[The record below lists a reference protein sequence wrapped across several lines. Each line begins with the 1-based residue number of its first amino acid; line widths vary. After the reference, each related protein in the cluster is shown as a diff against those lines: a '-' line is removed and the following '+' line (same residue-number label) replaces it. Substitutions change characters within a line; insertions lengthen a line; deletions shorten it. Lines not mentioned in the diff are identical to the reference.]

1 MSVINDFLPVPA
13 AAVPQSADDRV
24 SGSRSG
30 GKAEL
35 ERRRGWR
42 CGTAGGRN
50 LGGVQGSH
58 RGLEPVTRPSTE
70 PFGPS
75 TNYSSYS
82 LNAWRHLVVGAVY
95 MCVRCDNISLGRT
108 NRNEEPENVKLTST
122 GAGWDGF
129 GIARRR
135 VTLTLTPHFSCPAP
149 PNEAERKPG
158 TGARRIFTV
167 ITVADGVS
175 HVPFTRAARSH
186 NQDNY
191 ESVKCRRLLQ
201 IVIRL
206 VPSVPLHR
214 AHTHTHTHAGVS
226 ECGTA

>member
-108 NRNEEPENVKLTST
+108 DGNEEPENVKLTST

-149 PNEAERKPG
+149 PPTKQRGNRVRALAAFSPSLQSQTACHMCRSLG
-158 TGARRIFTV
+158 Q
-167 ITVADGVS
+167 
-175 HVPFTRAARSH
+175 RAAT
-186 NQDNY
+186 
-191 ESVKCRRLLQ
+191 
-201 IVIRL
+201 IRIIM
-206 VPSVPLHR
+206 SQ
-214 AHTHTHTHAGVS
+214 
-226 ECGTA
+226 

>member
-1 MSVINDFLPVPA
+1 M
-13 AAVPQSADDRV
+13 PQSTDDRV
-24 SGSRSG
+24 SGSPSG

-70 PFGPS
+70 LFGPS

-82 LNAWRHLVVGAVY
+82 LNAWRHLVMGAVY
-95 MCVRCDNISLGRT
+95 MCVRCDDISLGRT
-108 NRNEEPENVKLTST
+108 NRNEELENVKLTSA

-135 VTLTLTPHFSCPAP
+135 VTLTLTPHFSRHTSPQIKQRGNRVRALAAFSPSFQPQTACHMC
-149 PNEAERKPG
+149 RSLG
-158 TGARRIFTV
+158 Q
-167 ITVADGVS
+167 
-175 HVPFTRAARSH
+175 RAAT
-186 NQDNY
+186 
-191 ESVKCRRLLQ
+191 
-201 IVIRL
+201 IRIIM
-206 VPSVPLHR
+206 SQ
-214 AHTHTHTHAGVS
+214 
-226 ECGTA
+226 